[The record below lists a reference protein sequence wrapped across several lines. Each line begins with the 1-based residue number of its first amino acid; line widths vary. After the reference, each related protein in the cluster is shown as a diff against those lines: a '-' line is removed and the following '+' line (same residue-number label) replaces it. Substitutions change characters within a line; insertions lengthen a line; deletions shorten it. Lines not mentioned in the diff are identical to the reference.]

1 MKPAPR
7 RWMLSADLGQA
18 SDPTAIG
25 LLERTPTADVA
36 RSIERP
42 DLGTPYPDIARRIGA
57 IVRNPALAEGVD
69 VLLDATG
76 VGRPVVDIVREELA
90 GVPGARLVAIIVGSG
105 IAATQSATT
114 GYWTVPKRVLVG
126 AMQVAM
132 QTGKLKVP
140 RALPLAATLVEEMRV
155 FKLKVSVETGH
166 QSFEAW
172 RSGQHDDLVLMAAQA
187 AWWSSR
193 LTRPAPTDP
202 RSAEAKLAAEMKA
215 AVMKRA
221 RDRRRV
227 EEERARVAPWRR
239 GR

>member
-25 LLERTPTADVA
+25 LLERMPTGDVA

-76 VGRPVVDIVREELA
+76 VGRPVVDLVREELR
-90 GVPGARLVAIIVGSG
+90 GVEGARLVAIIVGSG
-105 IAATQSATT
+105 VAATQSATT

-126 AMQVAM
+126 AMQVAL
-132 QTGKLKVP
+132 QTARLRVP
-140 RALPLAATLVEEMRV
+140 RALPLAETLVKEMRS
-155 FKLKVSVETGH
+155 FKLKVSAETGH

-172 RSGQHDDLVLMAAQA
+172 RSGDHDDLVLMAAQA
-187 AWWSSR
+187 CWWSSR
-193 LTRPAPTDP
+193 LIRPASADP
-202 RSAEAKLAAEMKA
+202 RDAETKAAAEMKA
-215 AVMKRA
+215 AA
-221 RDRRRV
+221 FRRV
-227 EEERARVAPWRR
+227 REAKKREEERLRVAPWRR
-239 GR
+239 R